1 MKLTGYTREM
11 IIKQTG
17 VNLVYMV
24 ERSTMEELAN
34 ESLIVK
40 VGGLLE
46 N

>member
-1 MKLTGYTREM
+1 MKLTGYPREM